1 MLAIN
6 GRNANV
12 NANIHNFKNNSN
24 FYHNNLNGLETKFD
38 NFHQFIS
45 ENNLFDVIAIT
56 ETSQKKSNNGFL
68 SNVEI
73 EGYNSYAI
81 ASNTSKG
88 GSLLYIN
95 NKYKNRERTDL
106 SIQNDLFEAI
116 WVEIINVGRRNTIC
130 CSLYRHPNEINSK
143 YETFL
148 DYLDDSLEK
157 ILARAKIFS
166 FVLILTLVG

>member
-1 MLAIN
+1 MLDNNDFLSYDSEYENTICKYYSVEQFN
-6 GRNANV
+6 E
-12 NANIHNFKNNSN
+12 NIHNFKNNFN
-24 FYHNNLNGLETKFD
+24 IYHNNLNGLETKFD

-95 NKYKNRERTDL
+95 NKYKIGQVTCPKSRERRQ
-106 SIQNDLFEAI
+106 I
-116 WVEIINVGRRNTIC
+116 R
-130 CSLYRHPNEINSK
+130 
-143 YETFL
+143 
-148 DYLDDSLEK
+148 
-157 ILARAKIFS
+157 
-166 FVLILTLVG
+166 